1 MIVGVG
7 KITLKI
13 PQNSSLKGK
22 RMVVKSIIDRVKNR
36 FNISIAEVD
45 DHDLWQ
51 IIQLGLSCIGNDHKH
66 LNSTLDKVLNFI
78 EDLKM
83 AEVIDREID
92 IISFSSNL

>member
-13 PQNSSLKGK
+13 PRNSSLKGK
-22 RMVVKSIIDRVKNR
+22 RMVVKSITDRVKNR

-51 IIQLGLSCIGNDHKH
+51 IVRLGLSCIGNDHRH
-66 LNSTLDKVLNFI
+66 LNSMLDKVLDFI
-78 EDLKM
+78 ENLKM
-83 AEVIDREID
+83 GEVIDREID
-92 IISFSSNL
+92 IINI